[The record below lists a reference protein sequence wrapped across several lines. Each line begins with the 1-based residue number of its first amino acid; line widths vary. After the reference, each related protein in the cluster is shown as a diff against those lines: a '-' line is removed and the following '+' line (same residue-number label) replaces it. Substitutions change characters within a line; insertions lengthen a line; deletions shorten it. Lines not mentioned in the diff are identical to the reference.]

1 MRIATIFLMISFLI
15 FGCKK
20 EEANPIENGPAIN
33 IISPTSQ
40 AMPTTGSI
48 VEINATIT
56 DNDEIHDV
64 IINITSDY
72 SANPE
77 SIEMIFDH
85 IHKTVFNVDT
95 LFIADIPSG
104 SMANYT
110 IQVSA
115 EDMSG
120 NNNSESLTF
129 HVMD

>member
-1 MRIATIFLMISFLI
+1 MRIATIFLILSFSI

-20 EEANPIENGPAIN
+20 EESNLIENGPSIN

-40 AMPTTGSI
+40 YMPAPGSI

-56 DNDEIHDV
+56 DNDEITDV

-72 SANPE
+72 SANEE
-77 SIEMIFDH
+77 SIKMIFDH

-95 LFIADIPSG
+95 SFIADIPSG

-115 EDMSG
+115 EDISG